1 MAMAPRP
8 TQNTPMLF
16 WSMKMYWKKPE
27 LLLTC
32 GVQVSGDGNITVSR
46 LVISPT
52 LSFRHSST
60 RSRASSGPAKA
71 RIIAA
76 EFIFK
81 IPFQGCLL

>member
-1 MAMAPRP
+1 MAMAMAMAPRP

-16 WSMKMYWKKPE
+16 WSMKMYWKKPKH
-27 LLLTC
+27 LFTC

-60 RSRASSGPAKA
+60 RSRGSHGQDSSS
-71 RIIAA
+71 
-76 EFIFK
+76 K
-81 IPFQGCLL
+81 IHLTVAFQGCLL